1 MKKLFVILGIF
12 CTCSALSQ
20 ESFTFPKDVKPLIAT
35 RWGQWYPFNALAPA
49 VEHDGMKVRPA
60 AGCGAVAM
68 AQIVNFH
75 KYPCYSP
82 DGEYEYKWDL
92 MYHRASNDLRND
104 QIVSVAKL
112 ISDCGVSAF
121 TKYGKEESG
130 SSLRKLM
137 NGLKRLYGY
146 SDYIGIYN
154 RNRYTTAKGD
164 SIFRMMLFKELE
176 AGRPVLY
183 RGYKKGENDGHLF
196 IIDGCKKDKVHV
208 NFGWAGKDDDYYR
221 LDDLNGYADQH
232 WMLVGVADSTFVPAI
247 TAIHL
252 DHAGTLKD
260 SLTTQQQSEIQH
272 IQLSGAVNGDDLRI
286 LANMSRTGV
295 LSSVNLRDA
304 DIETIPD
311 SAFFSRT
318 LLTYFI
324 LPSRCIRI
332 GKNAFEGCI
341 NLNRVVFPEGL
352 KYICSNAFRNCV
364 SLISPQ
370 LPDSLETI
378 GQCAFYQC
386 DGVFHFVIP
395 KHVWKIENSAFSN
408 CQNLLSVSLP
418 ASLRLSSSQLVRK
431 CPKLK
436 RYTIDPNNKVFV
448 IEGTELKLKNDLKK

>member
-1 MKKLFVILGIF
+1 MF
-12 CTCSALSQ
+12 AQ
-20 ESFTFPKDVKPLIAT
+20 NPFTFPMNVKPMIVT
-35 RWGQWYPFNALAPA
+35 RWGQNYPFNALAPA
-49 VEHDGMKVRPA
+49 VEHDGMKERPV

-82 DGEYEYKWDL
+82 DGNYEYNWDL
-92 MYHRASNDLRND
+92 MYHRASNDLRTD

-121 TKYGKEESG
+121 TKYGKEESL
-130 SSLRKLM
+130 SSLRNLM

-146 SDYIGIYN
+146 SDYMGLYN
-154 RNRYTTAKGD
+154 RNRYTTAAGD
-164 SIFRMMLFKELE
+164 SIYRMILFKELE

-183 RGYKKGENDGHLF
+183 RGYKKGNNDGHLF
-196 IIDGCKKDKVHV
+196 IIDGCKDNLVHV
-208 NFGWAGKDDDYYR
+208 NFGWAGKDDGYYS
-221 LDDLNGYADQH
+221 LDDLNGYTDQH
-232 WMLVGVADSTFVPAI
+232 WMLVGVADSTFVPDI
-247 TAIHL
+247 TVIHL
-252 DHAGTLKD
+252 DKAGTLKD

-272 IQLSGAVNGDDLRI
+272 IQVSGPVNADDLRI
-286 LANMSRTGV
+286 LANMGRTGV
-295 LSSVNLRDA
+295 LSSVNLLDA

-352 KYICSNAFRNCV
+352 KYIRSNAFRNCV
-364 SLISPQ
+364 SLISPK

-378 GQCAFYQC
+378 GRCAFFQC

-395 KHVWKIENSAFSN
+395 NRVWKIEDSAFSS

-418 ASLRLSSSQLVRK
+418 ASLSLSHSQLVRK

-448 IEGTELKLKNDLKK
+448 IEGKELKLKNNQKK